1 MSMRRFK
8 WMIACMSGSL
18 VGAITGLTAG
28 IALDSALVAWLSA
41 AAGPVIALYLAGLHR
56 RVQLLKIA
64 CYALI
69 GWGLC
74 FVLEPATSQTAAR
87 RASRIAESALLGKG
101 WYIPCHIAAWIF
113 ASAGV
118 VFVPDCDKV
127 KRAKNRAD

>member
-1 MSMRRFK
+1 MSMRRFQ
-8 WMIACMSGSL
+8 WLIACTCGSL
-18 VGAITGLTAG
+18 VGAIAGLTAG
-28 IALDSALVAWLSA
+28 MALDSALVAWLSA
-41 AAGPVIALYLAGLHR
+41 AAGPVIALYFAGLHQ

-87 RASRIAESALLGKG
+87 RASRIAESALLGKD

-118 VFVPDCDKV
+118 VFVTDCKQLK
-127 KRAKNRAD
+127 KRTNRAD